1 MKHSTPGRLA
11 CVDLPAFPLQLLL
24 RRHPDWV
31 AQPVAVVTEDKPQGL
46 VLWVNEKAR
55 QLGVL
60 PGLRYAAAL
69 SLAGGLRAGEVAP
82 KEIERVVDALTGQ
95 LVRFSPEVEPAA
107 HEPGAFWLNGAGLKL
122 LYASAKKWADA
133 IYGSVQAQT
142 FHAAVVV
149 GFTRFG
155 TYAVAKA
162 KRGIT
167 VFRDPAEEK
176 QAARQVPL
184 NRLDLDADF
193 RDALFKLGVKTVGG
207 LLSLPPGGLRER
219 FGAKAHRLYRMA
231 AGDLWTPL
239 DPRALEEPVAQKHIF
254 DDPESDTTRLLFLI
268 KQMLHPMLAM
278 LAARAQA
285 LAALRLSFLI
295 DPSTRAPALA
305 RGSCSGFRPTG
316 VLEGATSSPVG
327 LHRSGWLKE
336 QIRPAV
342 PTLDAAQVLDLVRLR
357 LESLKF
363 SAGVIEVK
371 LTAEACA
378 ATAEQLCL
386 FAEGP
391 SRDLDAANRALA
403 RLRAEFGDDAVVC
416 ARLANGHLPEARFTW
431 EPLSRV
437 QLPRNDLNGLND
449 LNVLNCPTAKV
460 LVRRIMA
467 KPVILSSGPRQTH
480 EDGWLLLG
488 PKYGTVDK
496 LIGPY
501 VFSGGW
507 WNREIQREYYFAE
520 TRRGD
525 ILWLYYDRVR
535 RRWCLQGA
543 VE

>member
-1 MKHSTPGRLA
+1 MKNATPGRLA

-24 RRHPDWV
+24 RRHPDWTGYP
-31 AQPVAVVTEDKPQGL
+31 AAVVAEDKPQGL
-46 VLWVNEKAR
+46 VLWVNEQAR
-55 QLGVL
+55 EFGVL
-60 PGLRYAAAL
+60 PGLRYAAAF
-69 SLAGGLRAGEVAP
+69 SLASRLRAGEVSPAES
-82 KEIERVVDALTGQ
+82 KKAIADLTQ
-95 LVRFSPEVEPAA
+95 RLMRFTPEVEPSEQ
-107 HEPGAFWLNGAGLKL
+107 EPGVFWLNGSGLQS
-122 LYASAKKWADA
+122 LYVSPRQWADA
-133 IYGSVQAQT
+133 MHKDLRAQG
-142 FHAAVVV
+142 FSLNLAV

-155 TYAVAKA
+155 AYAVARA

-167 VFRDPAEEK
+167 IFSDPAAEK
-176 QAARQVPL
+176 QAAQKVPL
-184 NRLDLDADF
+184 NRLDLDTDF
-193 RDALFKLGVKTVGG
+193 RDALFKLGIKTVGD

-219 FGAKAHRLYRMA
+219 FGPKAHRLYRMA

-239 DPRALEEPVAQKHIF
+239 DPTLPGEPVAQKYIF
-254 DDPESDTTRLLFLI
+254 DDPENDTTRLLFLI
-268 KQMLHPMLAM
+268 KQLLHPMLAA

-285 LAALRLSFLI
+285 LATLWLSLLI

-316 VLEGATSSPVG
+316 VLEGATGLPVG

-342 PTLDAAQVLDLVRLR
+342 PTLEPAQILDLVRLR
-357 LESLKF
+357 LESLKL
-363 SAGVIEVK
+363 SAGVVEIE
-371 LTAEACA
+371 LNAEACA
-378 ATAEQLCL
+378 ATAEQLRL
-386 FAEGP
+386 FVEGP
-391 SRDLDAANRALA
+391 TRDLDAANRALA
-403 RLRAEFGDDAVVC
+403 RLRAEFGDEAVVR
-416 ARLANGHLPEARFTW
+416 AKLTDGHLPEARFTW

-437 QLPRNDLNGLND
+437 KLPRADLND
-449 LNVLNCPTAKV
+449 LNVLNRPSVKV

-496 LIGPY
+496 LTGPY

-525 ILWLYYDRVR
+525 ILWLFYDRIR
-535 RRWCLQGA
+535 RRWFLQGS